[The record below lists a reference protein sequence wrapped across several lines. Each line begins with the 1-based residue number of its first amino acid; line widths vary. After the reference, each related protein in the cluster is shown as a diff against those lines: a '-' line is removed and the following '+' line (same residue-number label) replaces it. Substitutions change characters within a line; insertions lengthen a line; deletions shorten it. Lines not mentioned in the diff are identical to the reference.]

1 MPGEPLTPEQR
12 AQLDRQ
18 YRELRQEAG
27 ELRELLSQD
36 PEFGRMVQ
44 DLVRSMQNLDAQ
56 RFQGNPEQLER
67 LRAELTEQWKDFE
80 LRLRRELD
88 MEQPETVRLANQER
102 VPEKYRS
109 IVEEYY
115 RSLSRTPR

>member
-1 MPGEPLTPEQR
+1 LTAEQR
-12 AQLDRQ
+12 AQLEEQ

-27 ELRELLSQD
+27 ELRELLAQD

-44 DLVRSMQNLDAQ
+44 DLVRSMQNLDWQ

-67 LRAELTEQWKDFE
+67 LRSELTEQWKELE

-88 MEQPETVRLANQER
+88 MEQPESVRLATQER
-102 VPEKYRS
+102 VPERYRA